1 VAPPAADKYPPSVV
15 LSGAMRSTLLVLLL
29 VAFVAGCG
37 GGTPAKDDPV
47 EPELAKRF
55 EFPRLGAT
63 LREGERT
70 TRKGVV
76 QAEIAYPS
84 QGPDNVTG
92 FIVRP
97 PKPAKD
103 AAGVVFMHG
112 GGGRA
117 SDFVGEAHLLARRG
131 AVALTIDSPFT
142 RSPDEAI
149 REGKADVDPTYE
161 TMVQNVQDLLRGLD
175 ILVTQYGVD
184 PDRLA
189 VVGYSMGAQPAA
201 LAAALDPRVRAL
213 VLMAG
218 RALPSGLPSDPH
230 ERELFGAIDTVDYV
244 DNLAPTHLL
253 LQGAEFDSVI
263 PRSEMEMLAGAASE
277 PKEIRWYQSD
287 HDLGEQAGRERIAWL
302 VDQLGLR

>member
-1 VAPPAADKYPPSVV
+1 VRTRLP
-15 LSGAMRSTLLVLLL
+15 LLLL
-29 VAFVAGCG
+29 VALVAGCG
-37 GGTPAKDDPV
+37 GGEPTKDNPV
-47 EPELAKRF
+47 EPELAERF

-63 LREGERT
+63 LREGEPT

-76 QAEIAYPS
+76 RAEIAYPS

-97 PKPAKD
+97 PKPED
-103 AAGVVFMHG
+103 GAAGVVFMHG
-112 GGGRA
+112 GQGRA
-117 SDFVGEAHLLARRG
+117 ADFLYDAQLLARRG

-142 RSPDEAI
+142 RSPDEKI
-149 REGKADVDPTYE
+149 REGKAEVDPTYE
-161 TMVQNVQDLLRGLD
+161 TMVQNVQDVLRGLD
-175 ILVTQYGVD
+175 ILVGQYGVD
-184 PDRLA
+184 ADRLA

-244 DNLAPTHLL
+244 DNLAPTRLL

-263 PRSEMEMLAGAASE
+263 PRSEMEMLAEAASE
-277 PKEIRWYQSD
+277 PKEIRWYAAD
-287 HDLGEQAGRERIAWL
+287 HDLGAQAGRERIAWL
-302 VDQLGLR
+302 IDQLDLR

>member
-1 VAPPAADKYPPSVV
+1 MRHAAVA
-15 LSGAMRSTLLVLLL
+15 LLFL
-29 VAFVAGCG
+29 AFVAGCG
-37 GGTPAKDDPV
+37 GGERTKDNPV

-63 LREGERT
+63 LREGEPKART
-70 TRKGVV
+70 SVV

-92 FIVRP
+92 FVVRP
-97 PKPAKD
+97 PRPKER

-112 GGGRA
+112 GQGRA
-117 SDFVGEAHLLARRG
+117 ADFLYDAELLARRG
-131 AVALTIDSPFT
+131 AVALTIDSPFA
-142 RSPDEAI
+142 RSPDKAI
-149 REGKADVDPTYE
+149 REGNADLEPTYE

-175 ILVTQYGVD
+175 ILVDQYGVD

-201 LAAALDPRVRAL
+201 LAAALDPRVHAL

-218 RALPSGLPSDPH
+218 RALPSGLPDDPQ
-230 ERELFGAIDTVDYV
+230 ERELFGAIDTVDFV

-253 LQGAEFDSVI
+253 LQGAEYDSVI
-263 PRSEMEMLAGAASE
+263 PRSEMEMLERAASE
-277 PKEIRWYQSD
+277 PKELRWYASD

-302 VDQLGLR
+302 SDQLGLDGGAS

>member
-1 VAPPAADKYPPSVV
+1 
-15 LSGAMRSTLLVLLL
+15 MRVRLLL
-29 VAFVAGCG
+29 LALLAVLAGCG
-37 GGTPAKDDPV
+37 GSEPAKDNPV
-47 EPELAKRF
+47 EPELAQRF
-55 EFPRLGAT
+55 HFPRLGAT

-70 TRKGVV
+70 LRQNVV
-76 QAEIAYPS
+76 QAQIAYPS

-92 FIVRP
+92 FVLRP
-97 PKPAKD
+97 PKPEQGT
-103 AAGVVFMHG
+103 AGVVFMHG
-112 GGGRA
+112 GGGKA
-117 SDFVGEAHLLARRG
+117 SDFVYEAELLARRG

-142 RSPDEAI
+142 RSPDEKI
-149 REGKADVDPTYE
+149 RKGTADVDPTYE
-161 TMVQNVQDLLRGLD
+161 VMVQNVQDILRALD
-175 ILVTQYGVD
+175 ILVDQYGVD

-253 LQGAEFDSVI
+253 LQGAEYDSVI
-263 PRSEMEMLAGAASE
+263 PRSEMEMLEQAASE
-277 PKEIRWYQSD
+277 PKEIRWYASD
-287 HDLGEQAGRERIAWL
+287 HDLGERAGRERLAWL
-302 VDQLGLR
+302 VDQLGLG